1 MKTVLRRY
9 ITEELLNDSG
19 ELVLDDGDNLL
30 GTGLL
35 DSVAMI
41 SLVLFIETEFS
52 IPVPPEDVTIENF
65 LSIDTIAS
73 YLTKRTVGAS

>member
-1 MKTVLRRY
+1 MKAELRRY
-9 ITEELLNDSG
+9 ITEEVLNG
-19 ELVLDDGDNLL
+19 RAEVVLADGDNLL

-41 SLVLFIETEFS
+41 SLVLFIETEFG

-65 LSIDTIAS
+65 LSIDTIDS
-73 YLTKRTVGAS
+73 YLARRKVQV